1 MISHQTLK
9 WIYPKLYST
18 AADEEASVN
27 SDLDSQNV
35 GHDHGTLGLF
45 KILMIGK
52 WSCWIHCLIL
62 HSPISQVERALIA

>member
-9 WIYPKLYST
+9 WVYPKLYST
-18 AADEEASVN
+18 AADKEASVN
-27 SDLDSQNV
+27 SDLDSQNG

-52 WSCWIHCLIL
+52 
-62 HSPISQVERALIA
+62 